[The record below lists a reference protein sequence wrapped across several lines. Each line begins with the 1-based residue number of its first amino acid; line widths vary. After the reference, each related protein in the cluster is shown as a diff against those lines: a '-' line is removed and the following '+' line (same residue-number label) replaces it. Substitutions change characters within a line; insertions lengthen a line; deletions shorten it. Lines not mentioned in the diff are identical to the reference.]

1 MYTGAKSPEKN
12 QATFQSNYIDTQPT
26 PLPPPFQGSSELYA
40 SKLKEKYL
48 GDVPIYS
55 PFYGSTEGLIGVN
68 LWPQETTP
76 VYMLVPRAMFFEFI
90 PVEES
95 SQEQPKVRRI

>member
-1 MYTGAKSPEKN
+1 MYTGAKSPEKIKRRFN
-12 QATFQSNYIDTQPT
+12 LITSILSQTS
-26 PLPPPFQGSSELYA
+26 LPPPFQGSSELYA